1 MERPCL
7 ELADVVRA
15 CGCVLPMR
23 TRLTSEQRRALRDVE
38 RCRTAALGGHLER
51 CAGCDHTRIAYNSCR
66 NRHCPKCCASQQAAW
81 LSREAANL
89 LPVEYH
95 HVVFTLP
102 AEVNPVGL
110 QNPTTVY
117 DALMSAAAQTIREV
131 AANPKHLGAEVG
143 PLLVLHTWGQT
154 LSYHPHVHGIATG
167 GGLTPDRQWR
177 SCRPGFFLPVRVLS
191 RVFRGNFLDQM
202 REAFI
207 AGKLAGFENAGA
219 FEAWVSQ
226 LQAKDWVVYS
236 KPPFGGPEQVLKYLA
251 RYTHRVAIG
260 NSRLV
265 SREQG
270 CVTFG
275 YKDYADSARTKTMTL
290 EGVEFLRR
298 WVQHVLPR
306 GFVKIRHYGLLAN
319 RHRAE
324 KLSLCRRLLLAL
336 GCGLPVCVAEPEVR
350 PDRCPLCGIE
360 SWLIGERFSPCGEV
374 RCRESED
381 SS

>member
-1 MERPCL
+1 M
-7 ELADVVRA
+7 
-15 CGCVLPMR
+15 
-23 TRLTSEQRRALRDVE
+23 RDVA
-38 RCRTAALGGHLER
+38 RCRTAALGGHVQR
-51 CAGCDHTRIAYNSCR
+51 CGGCGHTRIAYNSCR

-102 AEVNPVGL
+102 AEVNPIAL
-110 QNPTTVY
+110 LNPVAVY
-117 DALMSAAAQTIREV
+117 DALLSAAAEAIREV
-131 AANPKHLGAEVG
+131 AANPKHLGVEVG
-143 PLLVLHTWGQT
+143 LLLVLHTWGQT
-154 LSYHPHVHGIATG
+154 LSYHPHAHGIVTG
-167 GGLTPDRQWR
+167 GGLTPAGSWR
-177 SCRPGFFLPVRVLS
+177 STRPGFFLPVRVLS
-191 RVFRGNFLDQM
+191 RVFRGKFLARM
-202 REAFI
+202 REAF
-207 AGKLAGFENAGA
+207 ARGKLVGFESVRA
-219 FEAWVSQ
+219 FESWVGR

-236 KPPFGGPEQVLKYLA
+236 KPPWGGPAVVLKYLA

-265 SREQG
+265 RLDG
-270 CVTFG
+270 TRVTFE
-275 YKDYADSARTKTMTL
+275 YKDYADAAKAKLMTL

-324 KLSLCRRLLLAL
+324 KLRVCRRLLWAS
-336 GCGLPVCVAEPEVR
+336 GIAPVAGVPDPAAGSDACPVCGAE
-350 PDRCPLCGIE
+350 G
-360 SWLIGERFSPCGEV
+360 WLIGERLGPIGVGGV
-374 RCRESED
+374 RCGLD